1 MMKTS
6 TSESISR
13 QQRHDS
19 RNLLNAIIGYS
30 GLLQEDAE
38 ESGQQGFLP
47 GLSNIT
53 LAAKQLLAYVED
65 GAMVP
70 GLENKMV
77 SGHGQG
83 SQNGNGTDLAAKEGH
98 ETDQP
103 TTAGTASQEGGNL
116 LVVDDDEMARDI
128 LSRCL
133 ERQGHTVS
141 MATNGLHALEMIR
154 SNQFEL
160 VLLDIMMPELDGYQ
174 VLARVKA
181 DSGLREIPVI
191 MLSALGDM
199 DSVVKCIEMGAE
211 DYLPKPFDPVLLKA
225 RIGAVLEKR
234 RLETGQRR
242 QLQDQLRQAQKMESV
257 GRLVG
262 GVAHDF
268 NNMLSVI
275 IGYTEQDIR
284 KLPPSESE
292 KLALPQVL
300 QAAIHSA
307 KLTRT
312 LLAFSH
318 RQVVEPLVLDLNEAL
333 LNLYKMARRLI
344 SADIEL
350 VILPSAEPCLVSMDP
365 QQVKQVLLN
374 LSINASDA
382 MPHGGKLVM
391 ETTNAVEGPDLVSP
405 SEPESEGQYV
415 LLTVS
420 DTGTGMTPEIKE
432 CIFEPFFTTKETG
445 KGTGLGLAT
454 CASIVKESGGHIDVG
469 TSPGR
474 GTSFKI
480 YLPRVDQSAATKIAT
495 ESTTDLPPLAYGS
508 ETVLVVEDEASLRLL
523 MVDLLKAQGYTVLS
537 ASNGIEAVEAARKH
551 GGQRIDLLFTDVVMP
566 QMSGTELAERF
577 RQTHPGTKVLFTSGY
592 GAGPTEDQTDPGQG
606 GEFLEKPFSS
616 GSLLLK
622 VREAL
627 DRGTPNNGSS

>member
-6 TSESISR
+6 ISESISR

-77 SGHGQG
+77 SGRGHG

-128 LSRCL
+128 LSRRL

-174 VLARVKA
+174 VLARMKA

-292 KLALPQVL
+292 KLALPQVS

-350 VILPSAEPCLVSMDP
+350 VILPSAEPCLVSIDT
-365 QQVKQVLLN
+365 QQVEQVLLN

-405 SEPESEGQYV
+405 SGPESEDQYV

-420 DTGTGMTPEIKE
+420 DTGTGMTRRSRN
-432 CIFEPFFTTKETG
+432 
-445 KGTGLGLAT
+445 
-454 CASIVKESGGHIDVG
+454 ASSNH
-469 TSPGR
+469 S
-474 GTSFKI
+474 
-480 YLPRVDQSAATKIAT
+480 
-495 ESTTDLPPLAYGS
+495 
-508 ETVLVVEDEASLRLL
+508 SL
-523 MVDLLKAQGYTVLS
+523 Q
-537 ASNGIEAVEAARKH
+537 RK
-551 GGQRIDLLFTDVVMP
+551 
-566 QMSGTELAERF
+566 
-577 RQTHPGTKVLFTSGY
+577 
-592 GAGPTEDQTDPGQG
+592 
-606 GEFLEKPFSS
+606 LEKVP
-616 GSLLLK
+616 G
-622 VREAL
+622 
-627 DRGTPNNGSS
+627 